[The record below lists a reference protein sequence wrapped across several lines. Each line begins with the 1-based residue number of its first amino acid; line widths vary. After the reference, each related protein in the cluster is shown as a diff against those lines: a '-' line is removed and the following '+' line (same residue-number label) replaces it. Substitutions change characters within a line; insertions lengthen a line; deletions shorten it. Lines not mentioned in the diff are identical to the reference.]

1 MRITWKKGEGVQIAC
16 YIAYVLN
23 ECHYK
28 TRNGKIIPYMM
39 RTLHGK
45 GRHQNYLPPTKNFS
59 QKLTH
64 PSSKI
69 GYPVGDLC
77 RCFTK
82 QTLPSAYTLHLI
94 PPTDGINGLL

>member
-1 MRITWKKGEGVQIAC
+1 MYIACKKGKGVQIAC
-16 YIAYVLN
+16 NIAYVLN
-23 ECHYK
+23 KCHYK
-28 TRNGKIIPYMM
+28 TRNGKIIPYMVW
-39 RTLHGK
+39 TLNDK
-45 GRHQNYLPPTKNFS
+45 VRHQNPLPLTTNLS
-59 QKLTH
+59 EKLTQ
-64 PSSKI
+64 PSKMI